1 MSPRIVVAVL
11 LFTWPLQGMDDAI
24 MRSVQA
30 SRRPALEP
38 VARFVSD
45 RSRLALFA
53 AAAVGLFA
61 GGVARATVV
70 ETAVVLVPVNL
81 AVEGLKRLTNRPRP
95 DGEHKRSNA
104 AFPSSHTA
112 NAFAVA
118 TVVARRW
125 RKAAVPVF
133 LLAAAVG
140 WSRLY
145 LNRHWASDT
154 LGGAMLAIGLAILVS
169 RWWQS
174 RRQSRDVP
182 AAA

>member
-1 MSPRIVVAVL
+1 MSARVVAAAL
-11 LFTWPLQGMDDAI
+11 LLTWPLQTMDDAV
-24 MRSVQA
+24 MRAAQA

-45 RSRLALFA
+45 RSRLVLFGT
-53 AAAVGLFA
+53 AAVGLVA
-61 GGVARATVV
+61 GGAARATTI
-70 ETAVVLVPVNL
+70 EAAVVLLPVNL
-81 AVEGLKRLTNRPRP
+81 AVEVLKRVTNRPRP

-125 RKAAVPVF
+125 RKAAVPAF

-140 WSRLY
+140 WSRIY
-145 LNRHWASDT
+145 LNRHWASDA
-154 LGGAMLAIGLAILVS
+154 LGGALLAIGVAWLVS
-169 RWWQS
+169 KWWES
-174 RRQSRDVP
+174 RRHTTDAP
-182 AAA
+182 AAS

>member
-1 MSPRIVVAVL
+1 MSARVVAAAL
-11 LFTWPLQGMDDAI
+11 LLAWPLQGVDDAV
-24 MRSVQA
+24 MRAAQA

-53 AAAVGLFA
+53 TAAVALVA
-61 GGVARATVV
+61 GGAARAATV
-70 ETAVVLVPVNL
+70 EAAVVLLPVNL
-81 AVEGLKRLTNRPRP
+81 AVEGLKRATNRPRP

-140 WSRLY
+140 WSRIY
-145 LNRHWASDT
+145 LNRHWASDAI
-154 LGGAMLAIGLAILVS
+154 GGALLAIGLALLVS
-169 RWWQS
+169 RWWGS
-174 RRQSRDVP
+174 RRNPKDATAIS
-182 AAA
+182 

>member
-1 MSPRIVVAVL
+1 MIVAAL
-11 LFTWPLQGMDDAI
+11 LLAWPLQALQAMDDAV
-24 MRSVQA
+24 MRAAQA

-45 RSRLALFA
+45 RSRLVLIVTGAVAL
-53 AAAVGLFA
+53 VA
-61 GGVARATVV
+61 GGAARATTI
-70 ETAVVLVPVNL
+70 EAVVVLLPVNI

-118 TVVARRW
+118 TVIARRW

-133 LLAAAVG
+133 LLAAVVG
-140 WSRLY
+140 WSRIY
-145 LNRHWASDT
+145 LNRHWASDA
-154 LGGAMLAIGLAILVS
+154 LGGALLATGLALLVS
-169 RWWQS
+169 RWWAS
-174 RRQSRDVP
+174 RRQPKDAP
-182 AAA
+182 ATS

>member
-1 MSPRIVVAVL
+1 MSPRMVVAAL
-11 LFTWPLQGMDDAI
+11 LLAWPLQGMDDAV

-53 AAAVGLFA
+53 AAAVGLVA
-61 GGVARATVV
+61 GGTARAAVV
-70 ETAVVLVPVNL
+70 ETAVVLLPVNL

-95 DGEHKRSNA
+95 DGERKRSNA

-145 LNRHWASDT
+145 LNRHWASDA
-154 LGGAMLAIGLAILVS
+154 LGGALLAIGLALLVS

-174 RRQSRDVP
+174 RRQPKDVS